1 MKKKQKNQTHDIYC
15 DQRNIKQNTKKK
27 KKIVQKI
34 YISYIL
40 KNFTIKSFQIEIKIN
55 VIATYTTTN

>member
-27 KKIVQKI
+27 KNSIEDI
-34 YISYIL
+34 YFL
-40 KNFTIKSFQIEIKIN
+40 
-55 VIATYTTTN
+55 YTKKFYYKKFSN